1 VGVSE
6 IGPWPSL
13 LLVGPTGSGKTPL
26 GRELER
32 RGLGGRPCV
41 HFDFGANLRRIA
53 AASDVTA
60 GLAAE
65 ELAAVRASLAT
76 GALFEARDTAMIL
89 KVLRAFARE
98 TRLAPDSLLVL
109 NGLPRHAGQARALE
123 SVIAV
128 ERVVYLQAAAA
139 VIRDRLRM
147 DPGGDRTGR
156 VDDSIEAVERRL
168 ADFRERTLPL
178 VDHYRRRG
186 VPVTP
191 LPVTAAMTA
200 GEMYEALAAI
210 MMKDKQGVR
219 P

>member
-1 VGVSE
+1 VSE
-6 IGPWPSL
+6 TGPWPSL

-26 GRELER
+26 GGELER

-41 HFDFGANLRRIA
+41 HFDFGASLRRIA
-53 AASDVTA
+53 AAPDGMA

-76 GALFEARDTAMIL
+76 GALFEERDTAMIL
-89 KVLRAFARE
+89 KVLRAFAEER
-98 TRLAPDSLLVL
+98 RLAPGSLLVL
-109 NGLPRHAGQARALE
+109 NGLPRHPGQAEAL
-123 SVIAV
+123 SDVIAV
-128 ERVVYLQAAAA
+128 ERVVYLQAGAA
-139 VIRDRLRM
+139 VIRDRLRI

-168 ADFRERTLPL
+168 ADFREMTLPL
-178 VDHYRRRG
+178 LDHYRRQG
-186 VPVTP
+186 VPVTV

-200 GEMYEALAAI
+200 AEMCKILTAV
-210 MMKDKQGVR
+210 MMKDKKGVR